1 MWDSVS
7 NIWRPVLEILI
18 LAVGMVAAACGK
30 GSGSASGSPSASG
43 SASASSSG
51 GGGQITIGSDKA
63 NNHGSQVITG
73 STVDVEQDDYYFSP
87 TVLTGKAGQK
97 VTITLD
103 NHGTA
108 LHNFTLTDQGIDQD
122 VQPGSSGTVSVT
134 FPQSGVLEFYCKYHR
149 ALGMVG
155 ELTVS

>member
-1 MWDSVS
+1 MKILRARVP
-7 NIWRPVLEILI
+7 RLMILI
-18 LAVGMVAAACGK
+18 LAVGMVAGACGK
-30 GSGSASGSPSASG
+30 GSGSASGSPSAS
-43 SASASSSG
+43 ASASSGES

-63 NNHGSQVITG
+63 NNHGSQVVTG
-73 STVDVEQDDYYFSP
+73 STVDVEQDDYYFGP
-87 TVLTGKAGQK
+87 TVLTGTAGQK

-122 VQPGSSGTVSVT
+122 VQPGSNGTVSVT
-134 FPQSGVLEFYCKYHR
+134 FPQSGVLEFYCKYHK

>member
-1 MWDSVS
+1 M
-7 NIWRPVLEILI
+7 ILI
-18 LAVGMVAAACGK
+18 LAVGMVAGACGK
-30 GSGSASGSPSASG
+30 GSGSASGSPSAS
-43 SASASSSG
+43 ASASSGES

-63 NNHGSQVITG
+63 NNHGSQVVTG
-73 STVDVEQDDYYFSP
+73 STVDVEQDDYYFGP
-87 TVLTGKAGQK
+87 TVLTGTAGQK

-134 FPQSGVLEFYCKYHR
+134 FPPSGVLEFYCKYHR

>member
-1 MWDSVS
+1 MKILRARVPRSM
-7 NIWRPVLEILI
+7 ILI

-63 NNHGSQVITG
+63 NNHGSQVVTG
-73 STVDVEQDDYYFSP
+73 STVDVEQDDYYFGP
-87 TVLTGKAGQK
+87 TVLTGTAGQK